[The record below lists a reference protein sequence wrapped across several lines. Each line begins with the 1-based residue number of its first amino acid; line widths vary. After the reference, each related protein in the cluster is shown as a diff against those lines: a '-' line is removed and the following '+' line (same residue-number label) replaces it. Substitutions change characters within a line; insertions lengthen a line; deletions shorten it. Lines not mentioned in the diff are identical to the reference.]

1 MTYGELLYDIPNSLR
16 ELIRSLEKES
26 RKLIKAE
33 WSAKYYTSCLN
44 ENMLPKH
51 TYISDSKL
59 CEKLIMILYN
69 LESVSI
75 LIQLMLECN

>member
-1 MTYGELLYDIPNSLR
+1 MAYGDLLYEVPNSLR
-16 ELIRSLEKES
+16 EMIRSLEKEN

-51 TYISDSKL
+51 TYA
-59 CEKLIMILYN
+59 
-69 LESVSI
+69 
-75 LIQLMLECN
+75 